1 MGEISQTSLEQKSEL
16 SLYSPTPYTD
26 ASWAAVNAP
35 SEQTGF
41 APLNPEAVAVQ
52 GGVSDPFFADYTHV
66 KTQRQQG
73 VASGHSTPDDSAQLG
88 ETREAHARDA
98 SYSSMTEEQIREIRE
113 AAFAEA
119 RAHEQ
124 QERVLLL
131 EEARAAGQEEGKIAA
146 QAEYDAQFRALQES
160 MSTTLEDVRVQ
171 ALEHARGLE
180 EKAAELA
187 VKIARKLL
195 GEVAQGTKEYII
207 PLVKEAVA
215 LAGSADIKRI
225 RVSPRD
231 YEFIQGMKAA
241 STGGSSE
248 VPWTFEA
255 DDSIRIGCVVA
266 TSSGDV
272 DFDLDKAW
280 ERIRDQIIGKPGE

>member
-1 MGEISQTSLEQKSEL
+1 MGEISQAALEQKPEI

-26 ASWAAVNAP
+26 ASWAAIKTPA
-35 SEQTGF
+35 SHTGF
-41 APLNPEAVAVQ
+41 APLTPEAVVVQ
-52 GGVSDPFFADYTHV
+52 RAESDPFFADYTHV

-73 VASGHSTPDDSAQLG
+73 ASSGDVDPHCSAEVAETPEEDSRDDSHK
-88 ETREAHARDA
+88 E
-98 SYSSMTEEQIREIRE
+98 MTEERIREIRE
-113 AAFAEA
+113 ATLAEA
-119 RAHEQ
+119 KAHEQ
-124 QERVLLL
+124 QERERLL
-131 EEARAAGQEEGKIAA
+131 EEARSAGQEEGRLAA
-146 QAEYDAQFRALQES
+146 KAEYDAQFRVLQES

-195 GEVAQGTKEYII
+195 GEVAEGTKEYII

-241 STGGSSE
+241 STGDSRGVS
-248 VPWTFEA
+248 WTFEA